1 MVRLFSRFGSATL
14 PRLLFIL
21 CSSCGV
27 ILLPTAAG
35 AVPITWDAN
44 GAIPPHGTYAVAN
57 NWNPNQIPV
66 AGDTATFNLPFI
78 YTVTFNAN
86 AASDVVN
93 VSAGTASFVGTGG
106 LRTYN
111 LTSGPAD
118 LIVNGGNLN
127 VGAAFAPLVL
137 NVGDALT
144 VGTSG
149 NGTTSVSAA
158 GSALNVSGTGFHF
171 VGTSGFSGTLNYT
184 NDSTG
189 TIAGLLHVGVS
200 ASASTSGNVNVTSG
214 ADLDVAGLNIGTNVV
229 STSTGT
235 VTVAGVG
242 STLDMTGASLLT
254 IGSASANI
262 GVLNVNSSGTFSTGT
277 GAVTVSATGDIN
289 LNGGTLNLNGNT
301 TVNGGAITHVSG
313 ASALNLASGRTMTIQ
328 NNGQIHLG
336 DIPSLSGGTTW
347 NVTSGADLIGTAGID
362 IGIDGNT
369 TLVVDGAVS
378 SLQITGDQFSGRSHW
393 GFNGHAADVTIRN
406 GATANVDLLRLAAF
420 ASAGSTGTLNV
431 LSGATMSVIELVVG
445 TAGSGTATVTVDN
458 AVLATNTLSV
468 GVAALGSAIVTVQ
481 NNGSI
486 GGANS
491 YVEVGD
497 VGQIN
502 FDGDTFSAFVVNING
517 GSFTRSSGTL
527 NLYGS
532 NGLTAQNDAQVNLG
546 SNFTFGA
553 LTAVD
558 TTWTIESGAD
568 LITADTFRISNVGV
582 GIVLALDISGAG
594 STFTNSGQVRIGE
607 SSTGEALLNIGPG
620 ASVSAGS
627 EVVLFAN
634 GRLTLE
640 DGTLTTSAIDSQG
653 GRFDWFS
660 GTLHLTGS
668 GLTIGTAGPFGS
680 TLLLDASQ
688 SLIVDNALMIDSG
701 ATFFSEAGINAGS
714 VSIASNGQLFAG
726 GATQQ
731 FGVALVNSGHLVLSD
746 ITAVNGPV
754 TNAAGGAITALNDV
768 TFNDLVSGPGG
779 FYGPGT
785 ITFAGGMS
793 PGASP
798 ALVSFESDVTLAGT
812 NTLFIELGGTVRG
825 TEHDALDIAGALSVD
840 GTLNVVRI
848 NGFTP
853 AAGNSFDILDW
864 GSVSGTFDTL
874 QLQSPGAN
882 LMWNS
887 ALLYADGVLRVAV
900 AGDYNFNGVV
910 DAADYVVW
918 RKTLGQVGGPLAADG
933 NNNGQIDPGDLT
945 VWRTHFGNS
954 GTGSGSGATAGL
966 PPPEGWSSRAVPE
979 PVAFLLLVS
988 LSPCLPF
995 FILRAKTPHR

>member
-66 AGDTATFNLPFI
+66 AGDTATFNLPFT

-86 AASDVVN
+86 AASDFVN
-93 VSAGTASFVGTGG
+93 VSAGTVSFVGTGG

-171 VGTSGFSGTLNYT
+171 VGTSGFGGTVNYT

-277 GAVTVSATGDIN
+277 GNVTVNATGDIN
-289 LNGGTLNLNGNT
+289 LSGGTLNLNGNT
-301 TVNGGAITHVSG
+301 TINGGSLTQTASG
-313 ASALNLASGRTMTIQ
+313 TLNLAAGRTLTAQ
-328 NNGQIHLG
+328 NNAQLSFENNLG
-336 DIPSLSGGTTW
+336 ISNLTNWTI
-347 NVTSGADLIGTAGID
+347 NSGADLIVSSA
-362 IGIDGNT
+362 IGIGVFDHDS
-369 TLVVDGAVS
+369 LVVDGTGS
-378 SLQITGDQFSGRSHW
+378 SLQVGAAFVGTSG
-393 GFNGHAADVTIRN
+393 GIGELIVRN
-406 GATANVDLLRLAAF
+406 GATADIGLTLNIASTTAVGTSGTLVVESGATVNAGGISLAASGGTATSATITVDGTGSSLF
-420 ASAGSTGTLNV
+420 GEGLVIGHPTSGTAQLNVFGGGVFIANENLIQVHTTGQITIDGGTFQAAGPIVVDGGAITQATGTFDADGDVTLRNGGSLSLAGSLVVGPDTQSYSIE
-431 LSGATMSVIELVVG
+431 SGATMTVEGATTIDSGRINI
-445 TAGSGTATVTVDN
+445 AGGTATLDALTI
-458 AVLATNTLSV
+458 V
-468 GVAALGSAIVTVQ
+468 GSSPALNLT
-481 NNGSI
+481 
-486 GGANS
+486 
-491 YVEVGD
+491 
-497 VGQIN
+497 
-502 FDGDTFSAFVVNING
+502 
-517 GSFTRSSGTL
+517 SGTL
-527 NLYGS
+527 NIP
-532 NGLTAQNDAQVNLG
+532 TAP
-546 SNFTFGA
+546 
-553 LTAVD
+553 AVSD
-558 TTWTIESGAD
+558 GFNWSG
-568 LITADTFRISNVGV
+568 
-582 GIVLALDISGAG
+582 
-594 STFTNSGQVRIGE
+594 
-607 SSTGEALLNIGPG
+607 
-620 ASVSAGS
+620 
-627 EVVLFAN
+627 
-634 GRLTLE
+634 
-640 DGTLTTSAIDSQG
+640 
-653 GRFDWFS
+653 
-660 GTLHLTGS
+660 GTLHVTGAG
-668 GLTIGTAGPFGS
+668 GLTIGAVGPLGASLAMHAGQHLDVENNLTINSGAELFASGGLSAGS
-680 TLLLDASQ
+680 LVNNGD
-688 SLIVDNALMIDSG
+688 LIVSS
-701 ATFFSEAGINAGS
+701 TS
-714 VSIASNGQLFAG
+714 VNG
-726 GATQQ
+726 T
-731 FGVALVNSGHLVLSD
+731 VTNNTN
-746 ITAVNGPV
+746 ITAIGN
-754 TNAAGGAITALNDV
+754 V
-768 TFNDLVSGPGG
+768 TFNDAVSGPGG

-785 ITFAGGMS
+785 ITFAGGMA

-798 ALVSFESDVTLAGT
+798 AEVSFEGDVTLAGT
-812 NTLFIELGGTVRG
+812 NTVFIELGGTVRG
-825 TEHDALDIAGALSVD
+825 TQYDALDIAGALSVD
-840 GTLNVVRI
+840 GTLKVVRI

-864 GSVSGTFDTL
+864 GSVSATFDTL

-910 DAADYVVW
+910 DTADYIVW

-954 GTGSGSGATAGL
+954 GAGAGATAGWA
-966 PPPEGWSSRAVPE
+966 PPEGWSSSAVPE
-979 PVAFLLLVS
+979 PVALLLLVS
-988 LSPCLPF
+988 LSPLLP
-995 FILRAKTPHR
+995 LYRAVAKNHS